1 MFHWPFGLLLC
12 SPICKQIFP
21 KENRTK
27 QRDRVDAP
35 QCTSLLHSPLWSP
48 WPPPMALS
56 ATELLPVTTVE
67 ASGSLAVSMLPPPF
81 PESSSL
87 SWSFIM
93 CLAVMASTLER
104 FRFRLPSELGWAPG
118 WKRLEEVTD
127 EEPASEADPCA
138 CADDGALAEAARMM
152 DVEASLGG
160 LGVP

>member
-1 MFHWPFGLLLC
+1 
-12 SPICKQIFP
+12 
-21 KENRTK
+21 
-27 QRDRVDAP
+27 
-35 QCTSLLHSPLWSP
+35 
-48 WPPPMALS
+48 MALS
-56 ATELLPVTTVE
+56 ATELPVTTVE
-67 ASGSLAVSMLPPPF
+67 AASGSILAVSMLPPPL
-81 PESSSL
+81 PESSSSL
-87 SWSFIM
+87 SWSLFIM

-104 FRFRLPSELGWAPG
+104 FRFRLPSELGCAPG